1 MRKIHSYVFL
11 AFALVSIAMVAWAIA
26 AGWNA
31 PDSAKIANSTPL
43 VQQYDADG
51 FAVNTEDDQPVPVS
65 TTEDGIRA
73 LGIIFTNQLGEGILT
88 LDAIEAEQEK
98 LAMTVNEIVPAY
110 EQKVSDAREAAL
122 EAQAT
127 VEALKAKKALNAAE
141 KRKLAAAEGVQAN
154 FKALNDTLNQHR
166 ENVSIMEENIAASIK
181 ANEEAKANG
190 ENMVALANAIHWNLV
205 WFYFLMVFAIAFIVM
220 SALFNLFLNAGGLK
234 KTILSLVVV
243 VAVVGIAYVIANS
256 NGWAEGHTLK
266 DAAGYDL
273 GIGTD
278 PATRTVFGTF
288 EYMVADTSILVTYI
302 TFAGAALAAILS
314 AVRGIFKS

>member
-51 FAVNTEDDQPVPVS
+51 YAVNTEDDQPVPVS

-73 LGIIFTNQLGEGILT
+73 LGIIFTNQLGEGVLT

-98 LAMTVNEIVPAY
+98 LAKTVNELIPAY

-127 VEALKAKKALNAAE
+127 VEALKAKKALNSVE
-141 KRKLAAAEGVQAN
+141 KRKLAEAEGVQAN

-166 ENVSIMEENIAASIK
+166 ENVSIMEENIAISIE

-234 KTILSLVVV
+234 KTLLSLVVV
-243 VAVVGIAYVIANS
+243 VAIVAIAYVIANG

-288 EYMVADTSILVTYI
+288 EYMIADTSILVTYI

>member
-1 MRKIHSYVFL
+1 MRNIHRYVFL
-11 AFALVSIAMVAWAIA
+11 AFALVSVAMVAWAIA

-43 VQQYDADG
+43 VQQFDADG
-51 FAVNTEDDQPVPVS
+51 NAVNTEDDQPVPVTS
-65 TTEDGIRA
+65 AEDGIRA
-73 LGIIFTNQLGEGILT
+73 LGIIFANQLDEGVLT

-98 LAMTVNEIVPAY
+98 LALTVNELIPSY

-122 EAQAT
+122 EAQST
-127 VEALKAKKALNAAE
+127 VEALKAKKSLNSVE
-141 KRKLAAAEGVQAN
+141 KRKLAEAEGVQAN

-181 ANEEAKANG
+181 ANEAAQLNG
-190 ENMVALANAIHWNLV
+190 DNMVALGKAIHWNLM
-205 WFYFLMVFAIAFIVM
+205 WFYFLMVFAVAFIVI
-220 SALFNLFLNAGGLK
+220 SAFFNLFLNAGGLK
-234 KTILSLVVV
+234 KTVLSLVVV
-243 VAVVGIAYVIANS
+243 AVVVGVAYFLARS

-278 PATRTVFGTF
+278 PATRKVFGTF
-288 EYMVADTSILVTYI
+288 EYMMADTSILVTYI

>member
-1 MRKIHSYVFL
+1 MRNIHRYVFL
-11 AFALVSIAMVAWAIA
+11 AFALVSVAMVAWAIA

-43 VQQYDADG
+43 VQQFDAEG
-51 FAVNTEDDQPVPVS
+51 NAVNTEDDQPVPVATAS
-65 TTEDGIRA
+65 EGIRA
-73 LGIIFTNQLGEGILT
+73 LGIIFANQLDEGVLT

-98 LAMTVNEIVPAY
+98 LNNTVNEVIPAY
-110 EQKVSDAREAAL
+110 EQKVSEAREAAL
-122 EAQAT
+122 EAQTT
-127 VEALKAKKALNAAE
+127 VEALKAKKSLNSVE
-141 KRKLAAAEGVQAN
+141 KRKLAEAEGVQAN

-181 ANEEAKANG
+181 ANEAAQQNG
-190 ENMVALANAIHWNLV
+190 DNMVALGNAIHWNLM
-205 WFYFLMVFAIAFIVM
+205 WFYFLMVFAVAFIVI

-234 KTILSLVVV
+234 KTVLSLVVV
-243 VAVVGIAYVIANS
+243 AVVVGVAYFLARS

-288 EYMVADTSILVTYI
+288 EYMMADTSILVTYI

>member
-1 MRKIHSYVFL
+1 MRNIHRYVFL
-11 AFALVSIAMVAWAIA
+11 AFALVSVAMVAWAIA

-43 VQQYDADG
+43 VQQFDADG
-51 FAVNTEDDQPVPVS
+51 NAVNTEDDQPVPVTS
-65 TTEDGIRA
+65 AEDGIRA
-73 LGIIFTNQLGEGILT
+73 LGIIFANQLDEGVLT

-98 LAMTVNEIVPAY
+98 LALTVNELIPSY

-122 EAQAT
+122 EAQST
-127 VEALKAKKALNAAE
+127 VEALKAKKSLNSVE
-141 KRKLAAAEGVQAN
+141 KRKLAEAEGVQAN

-166 ENVSIMEENIAASIK
+166 ENVSIMEENIASSIK
-181 ANEEAKANG
+181 ANEAAQLNG
-190 ENMVALANAIHWNLV
+190 DNMVALGKAIHWNLM
-205 WFYFLMVFAIAFIVM
+205 WFYFLMVFAVAFIVI
-220 SALFNLFLNAGGLK
+220 SAFFNLFLNAGGLK
-234 KTILSLVVV
+234 KTVLSLVVV
-243 VAVVGIAYVIANS
+243 AVVVGVAYFLARS

-278 PATRTVFGTF
+278 PATRKVFGTF
-288 EYMVADTSILVTYI
+288 EYMMADTSILVTYI

>member
-1 MRKIHSYVFL
+1 MRNIHRYVFL
-11 AFALVSIAMVAWAIA
+11 AFALVSVAMVAWAIA

-43 VQQYDADG
+43 VQQFDAEG
-51 FAVNTEDDQPVPVS
+51 NAVNTEDDQPVPVATAS
-65 TTEDGIRA
+65 EGIRA
-73 LGIIFTNQLGEGILT
+73 LGIIFANQLDEGVLT

-98 LAMTVNEIVPAY
+98 LNNTVNEVIPAY

-127 VEALKAKKALNAAE
+127 VEALKAKKSLNSVE
-141 KRKLAAAEGVQAN
+141 KRKLAEAEGVQAN

-181 ANEEAKANG
+181 ANEAAQQNG
-190 ENMVALANAIHWNLV
+190 DNMVALGNAIHWNLM
-205 WFYFLMVFAIAFIVM
+205 WFYFLMVFAVAFIVI
-220 SALFNLFLNAGGLK
+220 SAFFNLFLNAGGLK
-234 KTILSLVVV
+234 KTVLSLVVV
-243 VAVVGIAYVIANS
+243 AVVVGVAYFLARS

-266 DAAGYDL
+266 DAAGYAL

-288 EYMVADTSILVTYI
+288 EYMMADTSILVTYI

>member
-1 MRKIHSYVFL
+1 MRNIHRYVFL
-11 AFALVSIAMVAWAIA
+11 VFALVSVAMVAWAIA

-31 PDSAKIANSTPL
+31 PDSAKIANNTPL
-43 VQQYDADG
+43 VQQFDADG
-51 FAVNTEDDQPVPVS
+51 NAVNTEDDQPVPVE
-65 TTEDGIRA
+65 TTSEGIRA
-73 LGIIFTNQLGEGILT
+73 LGIIFANQLDEGILT

-98 LAMTVNEIVPAY
+98 LEMTINELIPAY
-110 EQKVSDAREAAL
+110 EQKVSDARESAL
-122 EAQAT
+122 AAQAV
-127 VEALKAKKALNAAE
+127 VEELKAKKTLNAAD
-141 KRKLAAAEGVQAN
+141 KRKLAEAEGVQAN

-166 ENVSIMEENIAASIK
+166 ENVAIMEENIAASIS
-181 ANEEAKANG
+181 ANDEAQVRGN
-190 ENMVALANAIHWNLV
+190 NMVSLANAIHWNLV

-220 SALFNLFLNAGGLK
+220 SAFFNLFLNAGGLK
-234 KTILSLVVV
+234 KTLLSVVV
-243 VAVVGIAYVIANS
+243 VAVVVGAAYFLALS

-278 PATRTVFGTF
+278 PATRTVFGSF
-288 EYMVADTSILVTYI
+288 EYMMADTSILVTYI

>member
-1 MRKIHSYVFL
+1 MRNIHRYVFL
-11 AFALVSIAMVAWAIA
+11 AFALVSVAMVAWAIV

-43 VQQYDADG
+43 VQQFDADG
-51 FAVNTEDDQPVPVS
+51 NAVNTEDDQPVPVTS
-65 TTEDGIRA
+65 AEDGIRA
-73 LGIIFTNQLGEGILT
+73 LGIIFANQLDEGVLT

-98 LAMTVNEIVPAY
+98 LALTVNELIPSY

-122 EAQAT
+122 EAQST
-127 VEALKAKKALNAAE
+127 VEALKAKKSLNSVE
-141 KRKLAAAEGVQAN
+141 KRKLAEAEGVQAN

-166 ENVSIMEENIAASIK
+166 ENVSIMEENIASSIK
-181 ANEEAKANG
+181 ANEAAQLNG
-190 ENMVALANAIHWNLV
+190 DNMVALGKAIHWNLM
-205 WFYFLMVFAIAFIVM
+205 WFYFLMVFAVAFIVI
-220 SALFNLFLNAGGLK
+220 SAFFNLFLNAGGLK
-234 KTILSLVVV
+234 KTVLSLVVV
-243 VAVVGIAYVIANS
+243 AVVVGVAYFLARS

-278 PATRTVFGTF
+278 PATRKVFGTF
-288 EYMVADTSILVTYI
+288 EYMMADTSILVTYI

>member
-51 FAVNTEDDQPVPVS
+51 YAVNTEDDQPVPVS

-98 LAMTVNEIVPAY
+98 LNNTVNEVIPAY

-127 VEALKAKKALNAAE
+127 VEALKAKKSLNSVE
-141 KRKLAAAEGVQAN
+141 KRKLAEAEGVQAN

-166 ENVSIMEENIAASIK
+166 ENVSIMEENIAASIE

-190 ENMVALANAIHWNLV
+190 DNMVALANAIHWNLM
-205 WFYFLMVFAIAFIVM
+205 WFYFLMVFAIAFIIM

-234 KTILSLVVV
+234 KTLLSLVVV
-243 VAVVGIAYVIANS
+243 VAIVAIAYVIANG

-288 EYMVADTSILVTYI
+288 EYMIADTSILVTYI
-302 TFAGAALAAILS
+302 TFAGAALAAVLS

>member
-1 MRKIHSYVFL
+1 MRNIHRYVFL
-11 AFALVSIAMVAWAIA
+11 AFALVSVAMVAWAIA

-43 VQQYDADG
+43 VQQFDAEG
-51 FAVNTEDDQPVPVS
+51 NAVNTEDDQPVPVETAS
-65 TTEDGIRA
+65 EGIRA
-73 LGIIFTNQLGEGILT
+73 LGIIFANQLDEGILT

-98 LAMTVNEIVPAY
+98 LANTVNVLIPAY

-127 VEALKAKKALNAAE
+127 IETLKAKKSLNSVE
-141 KRKLAAAEGVQAN
+141 KRKLAEAEGVQAN

-166 ENVSIMEENIAASIK
+166 ENVSIMEENIAASVK
-181 ANEEAKANG
+181 ANEAAQLNG
-190 ENMVALANAIHWNLV
+190 NNMVALGNAIHWNLV
-205 WFYFLMVFAIAFIVM
+205 WFYFLMVFAVAFIVL

-234 KTILSLVVV
+234 KTLLSLVVV
-243 VAVVGIAYVIANS
+243 AVVIGVAYFLARS
-256 NGWAEGHTLK
+256 NGWAEGNTLK

-288 EYMVADTSILVTYI
+288 EYMMADTSILVTYI

>member
-1 MRKIHSYVFL
+1 MKKLHRYVFL
-11 AFALVSIAMVAWAIA
+11 VFALVSVAMVAWAIA

-43 VQQYDADG
+43 VQQFDADG
-51 FAVNTEDDQPVPVS
+51 NAVNTEDDQPVPVTS
-65 TTEDGIRA
+65 AEDGIRA
-73 LGIIFTNQLGEGILT
+73 LGIIFANQLDEGVLT

-98 LAMTVNEIVPAY
+98 LAMTVNELIPSY

-122 EAQAT
+122 EAQST
-127 VEALKAKKALNAAE
+127 VEALKAKKSLNSVE
-141 KRKLAAAEGVQAN
+141 KRKLAEAEGVQAN

-166 ENVSIMEENIAASIK
+166 ENVSIMEENIASSIK
-181 ANEEAKANG
+181 ANADAQLNG
-190 ENMVALANAIHWNLV
+190 DNMVALANAINVNLM
-205 WFYFLMVFAIAFIVM
+205 WFYFLMVFAVTFIII
-220 SALFNLFLNAGGLK
+220 SALFNLFLDAGGLK
-234 KTILSLVVV
+234 KTLLSLVVV
-243 VAVVGIAYVIANS
+243 AVVVGVAYFLARS
-256 NGWAEGHTLK
+256 NGWADGHTLK

-278 PATRTVFGTF
+278 PATRTVFGSF
-288 EYMVADTSILVTYI
+288 EYMMADTSILVTYI

>member
-1 MRKIHSYVFL
+1 MRNIHRYVFL
-11 AFALVSIAMVAWAIA
+11 AFALVSVAMVAWAIA

-43 VQQYDADG
+43 VQQFDAEG
-51 FAVNTEDDQPVPVS
+51 NAVNTEDDQPVPVATAS
-65 TTEDGIRA
+65 EGIRA
-73 LGIIFTNQLGEGILT
+73 LGIIFANQLDEGVLT

-98 LAMTVNEIVPAY
+98 LNNTVNEVIPAY
-110 EQKVSDAREAAL
+110 EQKVSEAREAAL

-127 VEALKAKKALNAAE
+127 VEALKAKKSLNSVE
-141 KRKLAAAEGVQAN
+141 KRKLAEAEGVQAN

-181 ANEEAKANG
+181 ANEAAQQNG
-190 ENMVALANAIHWNLV
+190 DNMVALGNAIHWNLM
-205 WFYFLMVFAIAFIVM
+205 WFYFLMVFAVAFIVI

-234 KTILSLVVV
+234 KTVLSLVVV
-243 VAVVGIAYVIANS
+243 AVVVGAAYFLARS

-288 EYMVADTSILVTYI
+288 EYMMADTSILVTYI

>member
-1 MRKIHSYVFL
+1 MRNIHRYVFL
-11 AFALVSIAMVAWAIA
+11 AFALVSVAMVAWAIA

-43 VQQYDADG
+43 VQQFDADG
-51 FAVNTEDDQPVPVS
+51 NAVNTEDDQPVPVTS
-65 TTEDGIRA
+65 AEDGIRA
-73 LGIIFTNQLGEGILT
+73 LGIIFANQLEEGVLT

-98 LAMTVNEIVPAY
+98 LALTVNELIPSY

-122 EAQAT
+122 EAQST
-127 VEALKAKKALNAAE
+127 VEALKAKKSLNSVE
-141 KRKLAAAEGVQAN
+141 KRKLAEAEGVQAN

-181 ANEEAKANG
+181 ANEAAQLNG
-190 ENMVALANAIHWNLV
+190 DNMVALGKAIHWNLM
-205 WFYFLMVFAIAFIVM
+205 WFYFLMVFAVAFIVI
-220 SALFNLFLNAGGLK
+220 SAFFNLFLNAGGLK
-234 KTILSLVVV
+234 KTLLSLVVV
-243 VAVVGIAYVIANS
+243 AVVVGVAYFLARS

-288 EYMVADTSILVTYI
+288 EYMMADTSILVTYI

>member
-1 MRKIHSYVFL
+1 MKKLHRYVFL
-11 AFALVSIAMVAWAIA
+11 VFALVSVAMVAWAIA

-43 VQQYDADG
+43 VQQFDADG
-51 FAVNTEDDQPVPVS
+51 NAVNTEDDQPVPVTS
-65 TTEDGIRA
+65 AEDGIRA
-73 LGIIFTNQLGEGILT
+73 LGIIFANQLDEGVLT

-98 LAMTVNEIVPAY
+98 LAMTVNELIPSY

-122 EAQAT
+122 EAQST
-127 VEALKAKKALNAAE
+127 VEALKAKKSLNSVE
-141 KRKLAAAEGVQAN
+141 KRKLAEAEGVQAN

-181 ANEEAKANG
+181 ANEAAQQNG
-190 ENMVALANAIHWNLV
+190 DNMVALGNAIHWNLM
-205 WFYFLMVFAIAFIVM
+205 WFYFLMVFAVAFIVI

-234 KTILSLVVV
+234 KTVLSLVVV
-243 VAVVGIAYVIANS
+243 AVVVGAAYFLARS

-288 EYMVADTSILVTYI
+288 EYMMADTSILVTYI

>member
-1 MRKIHSYVFL
+1 MRNIHRYVFL
-11 AFALVSIAMVAWAIA
+11 AFALVSVAMVAWAIA

-43 VQQYDADG
+43 VQQFDAEG
-51 FAVNTEDDQPVPVS
+51 NAVNKEDDQPVPVATAS
-65 TTEDGIRA
+65 EGIRA
-73 LGIIFTNQLGEGILT
+73 LGIIFANQLDEGVLT

-98 LAMTVNEIVPAY
+98 LNNTVNEVIPAY

-127 VEALKAKKALNAAE
+127 VEALKAKKSLNSVE
-141 KRKLAAAEGVQAN
+141 KRKLAEAEGVQAN

-181 ANEEAKANG
+181 ANEAAQQNG
-190 ENMVALANAIHWNLV
+190 DNMVALGNAIHWNLM
-205 WFYFLMVFAIAFIVM
+205 WFYFLMVFAVAFIVI
-220 SALFNLFLNAGGLK
+220 SAFFNLFLNAGGLK
-234 KTILSLVVV
+234 KTVLSLVVV
-243 VAVVGIAYVIANS
+243 AVVVGAAYFLARS

-288 EYMVADTSILVTYI
+288 EYMMADTSILVTYI

>member
-88 LDAIEAEQEK
+88 WDAIEAEQEK
-98 LAMTVNEIVPAY
+98 LAMTVNELVPAY

-141 KRKLAAAEGVQAN
+141 KRKLAAAEGIQAN

-166 ENVSIMEENIAASIK
+166 ENVAIMEENIAASIK

-190 ENMVALANAIHWNLV
+190 ENMVALANAIHWNLM
-205 WFYFLMVFAIAFIVM
+205 WFYFLMVFAIAFIIM
-220 SALFNLFLNAGGLK
+220 SAFFNLFLNAGGLK
-234 KTILSLVVV
+234 KTLLSLVVV
-243 VAVVGIAYVIANS
+243 VAIVAIAYVVANG

-288 EYMVADTSILVTYI
+288 EYMIADTSILVTYI
-302 TFAGAALAAILS
+302 TFAGAALAAVLS

>member
-1 MRKIHSYVFL
+1 MRNIHRYVFL
-11 AFALVSIAMVAWAIA
+11 AFALVSVAMVAWAIA

-43 VQQYDADG
+43 VQQFDAEG
-51 FAVNTEDDQPVPVS
+51 NAVNTEDDQPVPVATAS
-65 TTEDGIRA
+65 EGIRA
-73 LGIIFTNQLGEGILT
+73 LGIIFANQLDEGVLT

-98 LAMTVNEIVPAY
+98 LNNTVNEVIPAY

-127 VEALKAKKALNAAE
+127 VEALKAKKSLNSVE
-141 KRKLAAAEGVQAN
+141 KRKLAEAEGVQAN

-181 ANEEAKANG
+181 ANEAAQQNG
-190 ENMVALANAIHWNLV
+190 DNMVALGNAIHWNLM
-205 WFYFLMVFAIAFIVM
+205 WFYFLMVFAVAFIVI
-220 SALFNLFLNAGGLK
+220 SAFFNLFLNVGGLK
-234 KTILSLVVV
+234 KTVLSLVVV
-243 VAVVGIAYVIANS
+243 AVVVGVAYFLARS

-288 EYMVADTSILVTYI
+288 EYMMADTSILVTYI

>member
-1 MRKIHSYVFL
+1 MRNIHRYVFL
-11 AFALVSIAMVAWAIA
+11 AFALVSVAMVAWAIA

-43 VQQYDADG
+43 VQQFDADG
-51 FAVNTEDDQPVPVS
+51 NAVNTEDDQPVPVTS
-65 TTEDGIRA
+65 AEDGIRA
-73 LGIIFTNQLGEGILT
+73 LGIIFANQLEEGVLT

-98 LAMTVNEIVPAY
+98 LALTVNELIPSY

-122 EAQAT
+122 EAQST
-127 VEALKAKKALNAAE
+127 VEALKAKKSLNSVE
-141 KRKLAAAEGVQAN
+141 KRKLAEAEGVQAN

-166 ENVSIMEENIAASIK
+166 ENVSIMEENIASSIK
-181 ANEEAKANG
+181 ANEAAQLNG
-190 ENMVALANAIHWNLV
+190 DNMVALGKAIHWNLM
-205 WFYFLMVFAIAFIVM
+205 WFYFLMVFAVAFIVI
-220 SALFNLFLNAGGLK
+220 SAFFNLFLNAGGLK
-234 KTILSLVVV
+234 KTVLSLVVV
-243 VAVVGIAYVIANS
+243 AVVVGVAYFLARS

-278 PATRTVFGTF
+278 PATRKVFGTF
-288 EYMVADTSILVTYI
+288 EYMMADTSILVTYI

>member
-1 MRKIHSYVFL
+1 MKKLHSYVFL

-51 FAVNTEDDQPVPVS
+51 NAVNTEDDQPVPVS

-98 LAMTVNEIVPAY
+98 LDMTINELIPAY
-110 EQKVSDAREAAL
+110 EQKVSDAREGAL
-122 EAQAT
+122 EAQA
-127 VEALKAKKALNAAE
+127 VVDELKAKKSLNSVE
-141 KRKLAAAEGVQAN
+141 KRKLAAAEEVQAN

-166 ENVSIMEENIAASIK
+166 ENVSIMEENIAASVK
-181 ANEEAKANG
+181 ANDEAKVNG
-190 ENMVALANAIHWNLV
+190 ENMVALANAIHWNLM

-234 KTILSLVVV
+234 KTLLSLVVV
-243 VAVVGIAYVIANS
+243 VAVVAVAYFVAKG

-278 PATRTVFGTF
+278 PATRTVFGPF
-288 EYMVADTSILVTYI
+288 EYMMADTSILVTYI

>member
-73 LGIIFTNQLGEGILT
+73 LGIIFTNQLGEGVLT

-98 LAMTVNEIVPAY
+98 LAKTVNELIPAY

-127 VEALKAKKALNAAE
+127 VETLKAKKSLNAAE

-181 ANEEAKANG
+181 ANEEAKTNG
-190 ENMVALANAIHWNLV
+190 DNMVALANAIHWNLM
-205 WFYFLMVFAIAFIVM
+205 WFYFLMVFATAFIVM
-220 SALFNLFLNAGGLK
+220 SALFNLFLNAGSLK

-243 VAVVGIAYVIANS
+243 VAVVGIAYAIANS
-256 NGWAEGHTLK
+256 NGWTEGHTLK

>member
-1 MRKIHSYVFL
+1 MRNIHRYVFL
-11 AFALVSIAMVAWAIA
+11 AFALVSVAMVAWAIA

-43 VQQYDADG
+43 VQQFDADG
-51 FAVNTEDDQPVPVS
+51 NAVNTEDDQPVPVTS
-65 TTEDGIRA
+65 AEDGIRA
-73 LGIIFTNQLGEGILT
+73 LGIIFANQLDEGVLT

-98 LAMTVNEIVPAY
+98 LALTVNELIPSY

-122 EAQAT
+122 EAQST
-127 VEALKAKKALNAAE
+127 VEALKSKKSLNSVE
-141 KRKLAAAEGVQAN
+141 KRKLAEAEGVQAN

-181 ANEEAKANG
+181 ANEAAQLNG
-190 ENMVALANAIHWNLV
+190 DNMVALGKAIHWNLM
-205 WFYFLMVFAIAFIVM
+205 WFYFLMVFAVAFIVI
-220 SALFNLFLNAGGLK
+220 SAFFNLFLNAGGLK
-234 KTILSLVVV
+234 KTVLSLVVV
-243 VAVVGIAYVIANS
+243 AVVVGVAYFLARS

-278 PATRTVFGTF
+278 PATRKVFGTF
-288 EYMVADTSILVTYI
+288 EYMMADTSILVTYI

>member
-73 LGIIFTNQLGEGILT
+73 LGIIFTNQLGEGVLT

-98 LAMTVNEIVPAY
+98 LAKTVNELIPAY
-110 EQKVSDAREAAL
+110 EQKVSDARESAL

-127 VEALKAKKALNAAE
+127 VETLKAKKSLNSAE

-181 ANEEAKANG
+181 ANDEAKTNG
-190 ENMVALANAIHWNLV
+190 DNMVALANAIHWNLM
-205 WFYFLMVFAIAFIVM
+205 WFYFLMVFATAFIVM
-220 SALFNLFLNAGGLK
+220 SALFNLFLNAGSLK
-234 KTILSLVVV
+234 KTILSVVVV
-243 VAVVGIAYVIANS
+243 VAVVGIAYVIANG

-266 DAAGYDL
+266 EAAGYDL

>member
-1 MRKIHSYVFL
+1 MRNIHRYVFL
-11 AFALVSIAMVAWAIA
+11 AFALVSVAMVAWAIA

-43 VQQYDADG
+43 VQQFDADG
-51 FAVNTEDDQPVPVS
+51 NAVNTEDDQPVPVTS
-65 TTEDGIRA
+65 AEDGIRA
-73 LGIIFTNQLGEGILT
+73 LGIIFANQLDEGVLT

-98 LAMTVNEIVPAY
+98 LALTVNELIPSY

-122 EAQAT
+122 EAQST
-127 VEALKAKKALNAAE
+127 VEALKAKKSLNSVE
-141 KRKLAAAEGVQAN
+141 KRKLAEAEGVQAN

-181 ANEEAKANG
+181 ANEAAQLNG
-190 ENMVALANAIHWNLV
+190 DNMVALGKAIHWNLM
-205 WFYFLMVFAIAFIVM
+205 WFYFLMVFAVAFIVI
-220 SALFNLFLNAGGLK
+220 SALFNLFLNAGSLK
-234 KTILSLVVV
+234 KTVLSLVVV
-243 VAVVGIAYVIANS
+243 AVVVGVAYFLARS

-278 PATRTVFGTF
+278 PATRKVFGTF
-288 EYMVADTSILVTYI
+288 EYMMADTSILVTYI

>member
-1 MRKIHSYVFL
+1 
-11 AFALVSIAMVAWAIA
+11 MVAWAIA

-43 VQQYDADG
+43 VQQFDAEG
-51 FAVNTEDDQPVPVS
+51 NAVNTEDDQPVPVATAS
-65 TTEDGIRA
+65 EGIRA
-73 LGIIFTNQLGEGILT
+73 LGIIFANQLDEGVLT

-98 LAMTVNEIVPAY
+98 LNNTVNEVIPAY
-110 EQKVSDAREAAL
+110 EQKVSEAREAAL

-127 VEALKAKKALNAAE
+127 VEALKAKKSLNSVE
-141 KRKLAAAEGVQAN
+141 KRKLAEAEGVQAN

-181 ANEEAKANG
+181 ANEVAQQNG
-190 ENMVALANAIHWNLV
+190 DNMVALGNAIHWNLM
-205 WFYFLMVFAIAFIVM
+205 WFYFLMVFAVAFIVI
-220 SALFNLFLNAGGLK
+220 SAFFNLFLNAGGLK
-234 KTILSLVVV
+234 KTVLSLVVV
-243 VAVVGIAYVIANS
+243 AVVVGVAYFLARS

-288 EYMVADTSILVTYI
+288 EYMMADTSILVTYI

>member
-1 MRKIHSYVFL
+1 MRNIHRYVFL
-11 AFALVSIAMVAWAIA
+11 AFALVSVAMVAWAIA

-43 VQQYDADG
+43 VQQFDAEG
-51 FAVNTEDDQPVPVS
+51 NAVNTEDDQPVPVATAS
-65 TTEDGIRA
+65 EGIRA
-73 LGIIFTNQLGEGILT
+73 LGIIFANQLDEGVLT

-98 LAMTVNEIVPAY
+98 LNNTVNEVIPAY

-127 VEALKAKKALNAAE
+127 VEALKAKKSLNSVE
-141 KRKLAAAEGVQAN
+141 KRKLAEAEGVQAN

-181 ANEEAKANG
+181 ANETAQQNG
-190 ENMVALANAIHWNLV
+190 DNMVALGNAIHWNLM
-205 WFYFLMVFAIAFIVM
+205 WFYFLMVFAVAFIVI
-220 SALFNLFLNAGGLK
+220 SAFFNLFLNAGGLK
-234 KTILSLVVV
+234 KTVLSLVVV
-243 VAVVGIAYVIANS
+243 AVVVGAAYFLARS

-288 EYMVADTSILVTYI
+288 EYMMADTSILVTYI

>member
-1 MRKIHSYVFL
+1 MRNIHRYVFL
-11 AFALVSIAMVAWAIA
+11 AFALVSVAMVAWAIA

-31 PDSAKIANSTPL
+31 PDSAKIANNTPL
-43 VQQYDADG
+43 VQQFDADG
-51 FAVNTEDDQPVPVS
+51 NAVNTEDDQPVPVTS
-65 TTEDGIRA
+65 AEDGIRA
-73 LGIIFTNQLGEGILT
+73 LGIIFANQLEEGVLT

-98 LAMTVNEIVPAY
+98 LALTVNELIPSY

-122 EAQAT
+122 EAQST
-127 VEALKAKKALNAAE
+127 VEALKAKKSLNSVE
-141 KRKLAAAEGVQAN
+141 KRKLAEAEGVQAN

-166 ENVSIMEENIAASIK
+166 ENVSIMEENIASSIK
-181 ANEEAKANG
+181 ANEAAQLNG
-190 ENMVALANAIHWNLV
+190 DNMVALGKAIHWNLM
-205 WFYFLMVFAIAFIVM
+205 WFYFLMVFAVAFIVI
-220 SALFNLFLNAGGLK
+220 SAFFNLFLNAGGLK
-234 KTILSLVVV
+234 KTVLSLVVV
-243 VAVVGIAYVIANS
+243 AVVVGVAYFLARS

-278 PATRTVFGTF
+278 PATRKVFGTF
-288 EYMVADTSILVTYI
+288 EYMMADTSILVTYI

>member
-51 FAVNTEDDQPVPVS
+51 YAVNTEDDQPVPVS

-98 LAMTVNEIVPAY
+98 LNNTVNEVIPAY

-127 VEALKAKKALNAAE
+127 VEALKAKKSLNSVE
-141 KRKLAAAEGVQAN
+141 KRKLAEAEGVQAN

-166 ENVSIMEENIAASIK
+166 ENVSIMEENIAASIE

-190 ENMVALANAIHWNLV
+190 DNMVALANAIHWNLM
-205 WFYFLMVFAIAFIVM
+205 WFYFLMVFAIAFIVI

-243 VAVVGIAYVIANS
+243 VAIVAIAYVIANG

-288 EYMVADTSILVTYI
+288 EYMIADTSILVTYI